1 MVSKKTRQT
10 EIILGLGITF
20 ILYFFL
26 ILHLCTC
33 TVIRDGNI
41 AAGLRITLDHAI
53 SSPLEIRL
61 GVKSISIILV
71 SFFLYA
77 VMGISYYA
85 IQTFR
90 LQDMPGKE
98 EGSAKWNT
106 NLKAYDMK
114 YTSPKGLPTHDGESN
129 MILSQDVF
137 LSLEKWT
144 GRNCNILCIGGS
156 GTGKSRYFVKPNL
169 LQANASFVV
178 TDPSGELLE
187 SCGKF
192 LEEKMGYKI
201 KVFNTINMEYSNC
214 YNPFFYLKK
223 ETDVIIMIDSLIKN
237 TTPEGAN
244 KGDPFWEKSEIMLL
258 RAVCYYLWMHEPKE
272 KQNFSEVVRLVRLAS
287 PDENEKGSGVPLDA
301 YFNKLSKD
309 DLAYRQYE
317 SFRTGGTKTIKS
329 IVISVLARLTI
340 FDLDAVKKLTGSDNI
355 DLLEMG
361 DEKQAL
367 FIIVPT
373 GGIDSFS
380 FLASMLYTQLFEGL
394 YYHAQYDTKYS
405 LRSASGLSIAS
416 FRTRTDGENMLNGLK
431 KTKIVKISDN
441 HYALKYLPGGKKSDL
456 DSEYLTFREGS
467 KEYIDNLYANIKSGL
482 KCVRQTGTELP
493 VPVRFILDEFAN
505 IGQIPNFP
513 ERLATMRKYQISCTI
528 IIQNLNQL
536 KKNYEKDE
544 NTLTAN
550 CDTTVFLG
558 SGDVMDD
565 KDSTCAKISAMLGK
579 TTIRIRSQSHSK
591 NAKGGSGT
599 TNMQQK
605 GRPLLTPD
613 EVSML
618 NESECLIKV
627 RSEYPFRCKKH
638 DFISHKNYK
647 FTADADESNVFILDG
662 RRWVASDIAKEA
674 PSEPGLKE
682 ASKVISPPKAYTK
695 EEFAAATGLKSIDD
709 IKLEA
714 LELDNPSFKEEVL
727 DFSSSKGSVNRT
739 KRKKSPGEMPVWEY
753 PTFT

>member
-33 TVIRDGNI
+33 TVIKDGNI

-340 FDLDAVKKLTGSDNI
+340 FDLDAVKKLTGSDNL

-467 KEYIDNLYANIKSGL
+467 KEYIDNLYANIKNGL

>member
-33 TVIRDGNI
+33 TVIKDGNI

-405 LRSASGLSIAS
+405 LRSSNGLSIAS
-416 FRTRTDGENMLNGLK
+416 FKTRTDGENMLNGLK

-618 NESECLIKV
+618 SESECLIKV

-727 DFSSSKGSVNRT
+727 DFSSSKGSASRT
-739 KRKKSPGEMPVWEY
+739 RRKKSPGEMPVWEY

>member
-33 TVIRDGNI
+33 TVIKDGNI

-237 TTPEGAN
+237 TTPEGSN

-405 LRSASGLSIAS
+405 LRSGNGLSIAS